1 MTTKHALPGL
11 IAGALGLVVGV
22 VGFVTDEAFAGVIAG
37 LLALAAAA
45 ACVRLASRLEDEQLL
60 RSRLEEAESRAA
72 NAQAIATQDA
82 QPVGGETEVQVEA
95 EVEVEVA
102 EPEEL
107 ANIGVHEQAEIEDVE
122 VDIEVEALGA
132 REAAPD
138 ASPSD
143 DESTGLI
150 DHTTGLFS
158 EGFFH
163 VALETRIAA
172 ARRHLRP
179 VAVVLVEVVRG
190 LPANDPTTID
200 AHLVADILGET
211 LREAD
216 TACRLQS
223 NGYFALLLEDTPE
236 NGAIWTVERI
246 RRQLVA
252 TQEGVTVW
260 AGIACYPAH
269 AFTPEGI
276 LEAAEQALI
285 SAREWRQDR
294 IEVAAAA
301 E

>member
-11 IAGALGLVVGV
+11 IAGALGLTVGV
-22 VGFVTDEAFAGVIAG
+22 AGFVTGQAFAGVIAG

-45 ACVRLASRLEDEQLL
+45 ACVRLASRLEDEELL
-60 RSRLEEAESRAA
+60 RSRLEQAESRAA
-72 NAQAIATQDA
+72 NVQAIAAQDG
-82 QPVGGETEVQVEA
+82 QPTADEIVD
-95 EVEVEVA
+95 EVA
-102 EPEEL
+102 EPNEVAPVEVEEL
-107 ANIGVHEQAEIEDVE
+107 AEDVEVE
-122 VDIEVEALGA
+122 VDIEVEPLGA
-132 REAAPD
+132 GEPARFTD
-138 ASPSD
+138 PSD
-143 DESTGLI
+143 DEPTGLI
-150 DHTTGLFS
+150 DNTTGLFS

-163 VALETRIAA
+163 VVLDTRIAA

-179 VAVVLVEVVRG
+179 VAVVLVEVVQG
-190 LPANDPTTID
+190 LPANDPTMID
-200 AHLVADILGET
+200 AHLVAEILGET

-216 TACRLQS
+216 TACRLES

-276 LEAAEQALI
+276 LEAAEQALVC
-285 SAREWRQDR
+285 AREWRQDR
-294 IEVAAAA
+294 IEVAAVA